1 MSFFY
6 RYYKRFEYL
15 FMSAGTKSFF
25 SSGFNGSPSKSL
37 YTLSVATTT
46 GGNTGV
52 CPDLVTITSADY
64 YELKAIEEKYGQP
77 LLNKLYVN
85 IPTDNAAY
93 LQYYDFLHTIL
104 IKMQD
109 PKMVVLVQLALDALA
124 GAINAY
130 AVYGNSVSYQISNT
144 ALQNQLN
151 AVLSGINTHKSV
163 QAAGQMTLTKSL
175 TLSPV
180 YSYYIAIYGMPA
192 AGVGFDPLKVNF
204 LASLL
209 KQKDI
214 QPFS

>member
-1 MSFFY
+1 
-6 RYYKRFEYL
+6 
-15 FMSAGTKSFF
+15 MSASTKSFL
-25 SSGFNGSPSKSL
+25 SSGFNGAPFKTL
-37 YTLSVATTT
+37 YTLAGGSNSGGGT
-46 GGNTGV
+46 GG
-52 CPDLVTITSADY
+52 CPDLVTITSTDY

-77 LLNKLYVN
+77 LLNRLYEQ
-85 IPTDNAAY
+85 IPTDNEQY

-104 IKMQD
+104 LKMQD
-109 PKMVVLVQLALDALA
+109 KKMVILVQLALDALA

-151 AVLSGINTHKSV
+151 TVLSGINTHNSV
-163 QAAGQMTLTKSL
+163 KAAGQMTLTKSL

-204 LASLL
+204 LATLL
-209 KQKDI
+209 KQSNI
-214 QPFS
+214 QPFG